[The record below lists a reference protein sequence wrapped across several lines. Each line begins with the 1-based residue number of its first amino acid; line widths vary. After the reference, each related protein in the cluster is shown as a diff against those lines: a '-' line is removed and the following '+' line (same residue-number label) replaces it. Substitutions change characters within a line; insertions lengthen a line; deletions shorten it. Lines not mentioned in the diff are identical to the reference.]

1 MSNLGNLNASLRFA
15 CKTCGWLPS
24 DDMQMEG
31 ALLHFQVNHDTDDVQ
46 FKLVPTCT
54 CGEAMTITNS
64 RPTGGGTKH
73 YVSCGVCGN
82 TGHLVQDAAA

>member
-1 MSNLGNLNASLRFA
+1 MTNLGNLNASLRFA
-15 CKTCGWLPS
+15 CKTCGWLPP
-24 DDMQMEG
+24 DDMKMEG
-31 ALLHFQVNHDTDDVQ
+31 ALLHFQVDHDTDDVK
-46 FKLVPTCT
+46 FDLVPICT

-82 TGHLVQDAAA
+82 TGHLVQDGAA